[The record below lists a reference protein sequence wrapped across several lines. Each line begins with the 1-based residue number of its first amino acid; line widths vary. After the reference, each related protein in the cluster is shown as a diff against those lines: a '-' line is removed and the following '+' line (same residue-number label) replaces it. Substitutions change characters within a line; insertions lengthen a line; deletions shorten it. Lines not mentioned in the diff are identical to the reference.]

1 MMLDSIED
9 LDKGPFCK
17 PYGQLYY
24 ENLEKMPSF
33 QVIEAYLSCLFEA
46 KDGIQK
52 AISVLEG
59 ILKKGSDKLKEIK
72 RPIDIQYMWGKTT
85 SSRGEI
91 EKEIE
96 HLAQNRRN
104 IDYLI
109 SQYSEKGIFD
119 IPIKQ
124 FMTPFDAEYK
134 IKVEKKHTDS
144 EELYYTDIKG
154 SDLIG
159 CTDFDHLN
167 RVMTGYLL
175 KKLMAKGEQTAE

>member
-59 ILKKGSDKLKEIK
+59 ILKKGSDIGVGMKVISKNSLITPLVIGSLKSIGIKEITVFEK
-72 RPIDIQYMWGKTT
+72 LTALVISTGDEIVKDKDELQI
-85 SSRGEI
+85 GEI
-91 EKEIE
+91 
-96 HLAQNRRN
+96 R
-104 IDYLI
+104 
-109 SQYSEKGIFD
+109 D
-119 IPIKQ
+119 INTFTICN
-124 FMTPFDAEYK
+124 T
-134 IKVEKKHTDS
+134 
-144 EELYYTDIKG
+144 
-154 SDLIG
+154 
-159 CTDFDHLN
+159 
-167 RVMTGYLL
+167 
-175 KKLMAKGEQTAE
+175 LML